1 VGGAVSADQVAELQK
16 RGWVRSTLEG
26 MWEHPERVGGP
37 ISLPEALELEFGQGP
52 EPQPERE
59 TR

>member
-1 VGGAVSADQVAELQK
+1 MGSALSTDQIAALQQ

-37 ISLPEALELEFGQGP
+37 ISLPEALELEFGEGP
-52 EPQPERE
+52 EAERE
-59 TR
+59 SD